1 MNSSRV
7 LIDYKYLNTIFKQ
20 FIKHHPRPLSV
31 KDILSSVHTEAKLA
45 DRGLKRAIQRI
56 VKIWHELGILKQFIQ
71 VTRGSEK
78 FYCLSETG
86 ELFVTNC
93 CINNTKSL
101 FDNQNF
107 IYGKRD
113 ISFRYF
119 FIMYFSISL
128 EETFTIF
135 TPQKIKYVADLLGY
149 KLTLRSWQRTLNEF
163 SQADLLKPKLLIH
176 KTTAFELSNS
186 SFNMFKIPH
195 KHINVIEF
203 ERKLIDIGFIKNYEN
218 YIDYN
223 NLAFLKLFH
232 CWQTDPGYFLQNV
245 KNYMIT

>member
-1 MNSSRV
+1 
-7 LIDYKYLNTIFKQ
+7 
-20 FIKHHPRPLSV
+20 
-31 KDILSSVHTEAKLA
+31 
-45 DRGLKRAIQRI
+45 
-56 VKIWHELGILKQFIQ
+56 
-71 VTRGSEK
+71 
-78 FYCLSETG
+78 
-86 ELFVTNC
+86 
-93 CINNTKSL
+93 
-101 FDNQNF
+101 
-107 IYGKRD
+107 
-113 ISFRYF
+113 
-119 FIMYFSISL
+119 MYFSISL

-135 TPQKIKYVADLLGY
+135 TPQKIKKVADLLGY
-149 KLTLRSWQRTLNEF
+149 KLTLRSWQRTLHEF
-163 SQADLLKPKLLIH
+163 SQEDLLKPKLLIQ

-245 KNYMIT
+245 RNYMVT

>member
-20 FIKHHPRPLSV
+20 FIQNHPRPLSV

-86 ELFVTNC
+86 ELFVANC
-93 CINNTKSL
+93 RVNNTKSL

-107 IYGKRD
+107 INGKRD

-119 FIMYFSISL
+119 FITYFSINL
-128 EETFTIF
+128 EETFTVF
-135 TPQKIKYVADLLGY
+135 TPQKIKQVADLLGY
-149 KLTLRSWQRTLNEF
+149 SLTLRSWQRTLHEF
-163 SQADLLKPKLLIH
+163 NQADLLKSKLLIH

-186 SFNMFKIPH
+186 CFNLFKIPH
-195 KHINVIEF
+195 KHIDVIQF

-223 NLAFLKLFH
+223 KLAFLKLFD
-232 CWQTDPGYFLQNV
+232 CWCNNPGSFHRNAIS
-245 KNYMIT
+245 YMIR